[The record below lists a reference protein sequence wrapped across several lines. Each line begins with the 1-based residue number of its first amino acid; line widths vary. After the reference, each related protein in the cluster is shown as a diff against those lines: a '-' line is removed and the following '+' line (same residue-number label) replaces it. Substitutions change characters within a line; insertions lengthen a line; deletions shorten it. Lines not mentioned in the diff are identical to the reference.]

1 MLLYLLQYYFDIN
14 NFAKSFWSSFSRS
27 IPFENSSF
35 HNSSV
40 IVGKDGLIVDL
51 GDAKTMD
58 EKYANEQFEQVI
70 DATGISF
77 SHFLIRLDKIVLPSF
92 VDAHTH
98 V

>member
-1 MLLYLLQYYFDIN
+1 MVALM
-14 NFAKSFWSSFSRS
+14 A
-27 IPFENSSF
+27 
-35 HNSSV
+35 V
-40 IVGKDGLIVDL
+40 IAHATAQDL
-51 GDAKTMD
+51 D

-77 SHFLIRLDKIVLPSF
+77 SHFLIRLDKIVLPGF